1 MISPDKTIS
10 NMKLRKKGCAIAVLI
25 LGWILFVIAA
35 GTFYYFDVLQ
45 LKGDNARTRGNLSQ
59 IYKRLEQYHTEQGAY
74 PPQQD
79 MKSLLKNLGMN
90 ENDFAKALFFDINN
104 AEYHAS
110 NLNQDYSDQNM
121 DDPVLSIRVKSH
133 IFGRDERLCV
143 RKDGSIYRD
152 YGTGTK
158 P

>member
-1 MISPDKTIS
+1 
-10 NMKLRKKGCAIAVLI
+10 MKIRKNGCVIAALI
-25 LGWILFVIAA
+25 PGCIIFVIAV

-74 PPQQD
+74 PDQQD
-79 MKSLLKNLGMN
+79 MNSLLKTLGMN
-90 ENDFAKALFFDINN
+90 DNNFEKALFFDINT

-110 NLNQDYSDQNM
+110 NRNQEYSAQNM

-133 IFGRDERLCV
+133 IFGNPERLCV
-143 RKDGSIYRD
+143 RKDGSVYRD
-152 YGTGTK
+152 LDTDSR

>member
-1 MISPDKTIS
+1 
-10 NMKLRKKGCAIAVLI
+10 MKIRKNGCVIAALI
-25 LGWILFVIAA
+25 LGCIIFVIAA

-74 PPQQD
+74 PDQQD
-79 MKSLLKNLGMN
+79 MNSLLKTLGMN
-90 ENDFAKALFFDINN
+90 DNNFEKALFFDINT

-110 NLNQDYSDQNM
+110 NRNQVYSAQNM

-133 IFGRDERLCV
+133 IFGNPERLCV
-143 RKDGSIYRD
+143 RKDGSVYRD
-152 YGTGTK
+152 LDTDSR

>member
-1 MISPDKTIS
+1 
-10 NMKLRKKGCAIAVLI
+10 MKKGKKGCVIAAFI
-25 LGWILFVIAA
+25 LGWILFILAA
-35 GTFYYFDVLQ
+35 GTFYYFDVVK
-45 LKGDNARTRGNLSQ
+45 LKGDNARTSGNLSQ
-59 IYKRLEQYHTEQGAY
+59 IYKRLEQYHTEHGDY
-74 PPQQD
+74 PDQQD
-79 MKSLLKNLGMN
+79 MKSLLKTLGMN
-90 ENDFAKALFFDINN
+90 ENDFGKVLFFDINN

-110 NLNQDYSDQNM
+110 NRNQEYSAQNM

-152 YGTGTK
+152 YNIETK

>member
-1 MISPDKTIS
+1 
-10 NMKLRKKGCAIAVLI
+10 MKKRKKGCVIAALI
-25 LGWILFVIAA
+25 LVCIIFVIAA

-45 LKGDNARTRGNLSQ
+45 LKGDNYRTKGHLSQ
-59 IYKRLEQYHTEQGAY
+59 IYKRLEQYHTEHGAY

-79 MKSLLKNLGMN
+79 MKTLLKTLGMSKS
-90 ENDFAKALFFDINN
+90 DFEKTVFFDISS

-110 NLNQDYSDQNM
+110 NRNQEDSAQNM

-133 IFGRDERLCV
+133 IFGNPERLCV
-143 RKDGSIYRD
+143 RKDGSVYRD
-152 YGTGTK
+152 SDTDSR

>member
-1 MISPDKTIS
+1 
-10 NMKLRKKGCAIAVLI
+10 MKIRKNGCVIAALI
-25 LGWILFVIAA
+25 LGCIIFVIAA

-74 PPQQD
+74 PDQQD
-79 MKSLLKNLGMN
+79 MNSLLKTLGMN
-90 ENDFAKALFFDINN
+90 DNNFEKALFFDINT

-110 NLNQDYSDQNM
+110 NRNQEYSAQNM

-133 IFGRDERLCV
+133 IFGNPERLCV
-143 RKDGSIYRD
+143 RKDGSVYRD
-152 YGTGTK
+152 LDTDSR

>member
-1 MISPDKTIS
+1 
-10 NMKLRKKGCAIAVLI
+10 MKIRKNGCVIAALI
-25 LGWILFVIAA
+25 LGCIIFVIAA
-35 GTFYYFDVLQ
+35 GTFSYFDVLQ

-74 PPQQD
+74 PDQQD
-79 MKSLLKNLGMN
+79 MNSLLKTLGMN
-90 ENDFAKALFFDINN
+90 DNNFEKALFFDINT

-110 NLNQDYSDQNM
+110 NRNQEYSAQNM

-133 IFGRDERLCV
+133 IFGNPERLCV
-143 RKDGSIYRD
+143 RKDGSVYRD
-152 YGTGTK
+152 LDTDSR

>member
-1 MISPDKTIS
+1 
-10 NMKLRKKGCAIAVLI
+10 MKKRKKGCVIAALI
-25 LGWILFVIAA
+25 LVCIIFVIAA

-45 LKGDNARTRGNLSQ
+45 LKGDNARTRFNIKLV
-59 IYKRLEQYHTEQGAY
+59 YKHLEQYHYEHGAY

-79 MKSLLKNLGMN
+79 MKTLLKTLGMSKS
-90 ENDFAKALFFDINN
+90 DFEKTVFFDISS

-110 NLNQDYSDQNM
+110 NRNQEDSAQNM

-133 IFGRDERLCV
+133 IFGNPERLCV
-143 RKDGSIYRD
+143 RKDGSVYRD
-152 YGTGTK
+152 SDTDSR

>member
-1 MISPDKTIS
+1 
-10 NMKLRKKGCAIAVLI
+10 MKKRKKGCVIAALI
-25 LGWILFVIAA
+25 LGCIIFVIAA

-45 LKGDNARTRGNLSQ
+45 LKGDNYRTKGNLSQ
-59 IYKRLEQYHTEQGAY
+59 IYKRLEQYHTEHGAY

-79 MKSLLKNLGMN
+79 MKTLLKTLGMSKS
-90 ENDFAKALFFDINN
+90 DFEKTVFFDISS

-110 NLNQDYSDQNM
+110 NRNQEDSAQNI

-133 IFGRDERLCV
+133 IFGNPERLCV
-143 RKDGSIYRD
+143 RKDGSIYRG
-152 YGTGTK
+152 YGTGAK

>member
-1 MISPDKTIS
+1 
-10 NMKLRKKGCAIAVLI
+10 MKKRKKGCVIAALI
-25 LGWILFVIAA
+25 LVCIIFVIAA

-45 LKGDNARTRGNLSQ
+45 LKGDNARTRFNIKLV
-59 IYKRLEQYHTEQGAY
+59 YKHLEQYHYEHGAY

-79 MKSLLKNLGMN
+79 MKTLLKTLGMSKS
-90 ENDFAKALFFDINN
+90 DFEKTVFFDISS

-110 NLNQDYSDQNM
+110 NRNQEDSAQNM

-133 IFGRDERLCV
+133 IFGNPERLCV
-143 RKDGSIYRD
+143 KKDGSVYRD
-152 YGTGTK
+152 SDTDSR

>member
-1 MISPDKTIS
+1 
-10 NMKLRKKGCAIAVLI
+10 MKIRKNGCVIAALI
-25 LGWILFVIAA
+25 LGCIIFFIAA

-74 PPQQD
+74 PDQQD
-79 MKSLLKNLGMN
+79 MKSLLKTLGMN
-90 ENDFAKALFFDINN
+90 DNNFEKALFFDINT

-110 NLNQDYSDQNM
+110 NRNQEYSAQNM

-133 IFGRDERLCV
+133 IFGNPERLCV
-143 RKDGSIYRD
+143 RKDGSVYRD
-152 YGTGTK
+152 LDTDSR

>member
-1 MISPDKTIS
+1 
-10 NMKLRKKGCAIAVLI
+10 MKIRKNGCVIAALI
-25 LGWILFVIAA
+25 LGCIIFVIAA

-59 IYKRLEQYHTEQGAY
+59 IYKRLEQYHTEQGTY
-74 PPQQD
+74 PDQQD
-79 MKSLLKNLGMN
+79 MNSLLKTLGMN
-90 ENDFAKALFFDINN
+90 DNNFEKALFFDINT

-110 NLNQDYSDQNM
+110 NRNQEYSAQNM

-133 IFGRDERLCV
+133 IFGRDERLYV
-143 RKDGSIYRD
+143 RKDGSVYRD
-152 YGTGTK
+152 LDTVSR

>member
-1 MISPDKTIS
+1 
-10 NMKLRKKGCAIAVLI
+10 MKLRKKGCAIAVLI